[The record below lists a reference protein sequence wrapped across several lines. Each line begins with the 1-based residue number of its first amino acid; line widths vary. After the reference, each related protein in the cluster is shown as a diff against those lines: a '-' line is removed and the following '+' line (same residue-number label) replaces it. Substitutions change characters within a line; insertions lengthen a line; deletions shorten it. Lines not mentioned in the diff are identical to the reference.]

1 MMYNHLYTPPPEKCM
16 TIVIFFKR
24 TITLPKQTQS
34 NNLLIQETIFKY
46 DLTDFNKYILT
57 T

>member
-1 MMYNHLYTPPPEKCM
+1 MYNHLNTPPPEKCM

-24 TITLPKQTQS
+24 TIILPKQTES
-34 NNLLIQETIFKY
+34 TNLLIQETIFKY
-46 DLTDFNKYILT
+46 YLADFNKYILT